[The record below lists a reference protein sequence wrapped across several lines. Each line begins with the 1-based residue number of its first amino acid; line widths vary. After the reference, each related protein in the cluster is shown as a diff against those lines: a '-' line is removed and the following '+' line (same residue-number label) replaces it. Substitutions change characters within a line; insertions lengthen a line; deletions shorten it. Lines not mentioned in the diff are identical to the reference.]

1 MLHTACVWHS
11 DSLSVCV
18 CVCLC
23 VSHAA
28 VLQDMVRLKRGNEA
42 LTSELK
48 KVKKKSA
55 EDVRKMQVSLLEM
68 RFHLKRFSG

>member
-1 MLHTACVWHS
+1 
-11 DSLSVCV
+11 
-18 CVCLC
+18 
-23 VSHAA
+23 
-28 VLQDMVRLKRGNEA
+28 MVRLKRGNEA

-68 RFHLKRFSG
+68 HFHLKLFLAENQFLLSVLITPKWKVLRS